1 MSGCQK
7 CCCLIIL
14 LIIHFTIGI
23 GFILTEAIDVIS
35 LLLQTIIDVGL
46 NILAYFIIFL
56 TNFTD
61 FLSFLGILF
70 MLTINAIYIGI
81 FSI

>member
-23 GFILTEAIDVIS
+23 GFILTGAINVFSVLLETLFDVA
-35 LLLQTIIDVGL
+35 L
-46 NILAYFIIFL
+46 NMLAYFIILL

-70 MLTINAIYIGI
+70 MLAVNAIFIGI

>member
-1 MSGCQK
+1 MSVCQK
-7 CCCLIIL
+7 CCCLMIL

-23 GFILTEAIDVIS
+23 SFILTGAIDVVLV
-35 LLLQTIIDVGL
+35 LLETSFDAAL

-56 TNFTD
+56 TNFTG

-70 MLTINAIYIGI
+70 ILAVNAIYIGI

>member
-23 GFILTEAIDVIS
+23 GFILTGAIDVFS
-35 LLLQTIIDVGL
+35 VLLETLFDVAL
-46 NILAYFIIFL
+46 NMLAYFIIFL

-70 MLTINAIYIGI
+70 MLAVNAIYIGI

>member
-23 GFILTEAIDVIS
+23 GFILTGAIDVVS
-35 LLLQTIIDVGL
+35 VLLETLFDVAL
-46 NILAYFIIFL
+46 NMLAYFIIFL
-56 TNFTD
+56 TSFTD

-70 MLTINAIYIGI
+70 MLAVNAIYIGI